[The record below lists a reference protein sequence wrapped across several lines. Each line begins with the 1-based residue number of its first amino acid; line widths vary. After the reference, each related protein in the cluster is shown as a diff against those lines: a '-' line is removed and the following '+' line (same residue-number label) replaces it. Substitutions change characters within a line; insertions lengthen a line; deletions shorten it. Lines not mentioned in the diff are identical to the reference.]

1 MEKGGLK
8 EEKKNKVEGGKLREE
23 SKRDGYMYISCTPE
37 RNSLVDGD
45 G

>member
-1 MEKGGLK
+1 MAKGGWK
-8 EEKKNKVEGGKLREE
+8 DKRRIEGGKLREE

-45 G
+45 R